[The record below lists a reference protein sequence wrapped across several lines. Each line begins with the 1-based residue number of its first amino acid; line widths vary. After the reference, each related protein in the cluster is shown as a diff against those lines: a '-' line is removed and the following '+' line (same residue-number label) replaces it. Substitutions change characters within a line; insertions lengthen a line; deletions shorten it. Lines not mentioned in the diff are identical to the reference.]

1 MKKQLIMEKAIELF
15 AKQGFEATSVQQ
27 ITEHCGI
34 SKGAFYLSFKSKD
47 ELIIEIIDHFMIQFT
62 SEIDYLVRN
71 TKEEENLL
79 YKFYYA
85 IFDSFRK
92 HSDFG
97 KILIKE
103 QSGSFNEDFIVKMR
117 YYDRLMDK
125 TILSMVE
132 RLYGDDKVKDIKYD
146 LVFCIKGF
154 MSMYSQLFL
163 FYNIPLD
170 LDLLSTSLVEKTNLL
185 AKNATIPFISKGLIE
200 VFEEPALEDLSK
212 EQILL
217 TLDQEIEEMEE
228 SVEKESLVLLKQQ
241 LIEPTFGRAIIKGLL
256 ENIRNHPRTRWISY
270 LLGSFFNI

>member
-62 SEIDYLVRN
+62 SEIDYIVRSA
-71 TKEEENLL
+71 KDGENLL

-85 IFDSFRK
+85 IFDSFQK

-103 QSGSFNEDFIVKMR
+103 QSRSFNEDFIVKMR

-132 RLYGDDKVKDIKYD
+132 CLYGDDDVKEIKYD

-200 VFEEPALEDLSK
+200 IFEEPSLEDLTK

-217 TLDQEIEEMEE
+217 LMDQEIEEMEE
-228 SVEKESLVLLKQQ
+228 SVAKESLVLLKQQ
-241 LIEPTFGRAIIKGLL
+241 LHEPTFGRAILKGLL
-256 ENIRNHPRTRWISY
+256 ENLRNHPQTKWISY
-270 LLGSFFNI
+270 LLGSFFNL